1 MRACRSRRVEG
12 EPDVIKTLDLVPVL
26 PELFVAVAGLALLM
40 LGVFR
45 KEDNTRPISVLVI
58 LVLAAAM
65 VLVSSLGG
73 ERHVAFGGLF
83 VADRFAGFAK
93 ALVLLASAFATAMS
107 LQFLEKEKIGRFE
120 YPVLVLF
127 ATLGMMMMI
136 SANDFMSLYLGLEL
150 QSLSLY
156 VLAAFQRDSL
166 KSTEAGLKYFV
177 LGALASG
184 MLLYGV
190 SLIYGFAGTTSFE
203 GLATVFAAGHEHGLP
218 PSLGIVAG
226 IVFVLAGLSF
236 KISAVPF
243 HMWAPD
249 VYEGAPTPVTAFFA
263 VAPKI
268 AALCLLIRVMTGPF
282 GDLIEQWR
290 QVVTFIAIASMFVGA
305 FAAVV
310 QTNIK
315 RLMAYSSIG
324 HVGFV
329 LVGVAA
335 GSDLG
340 IQGVLIYLAIYLFMN
355 VGAFA
360 VILSMRQKGRMVE
373 GIADLAG
380 LSKTNPAMAF
390 VMAVL
395 MFSMA
400 GIPPLAGF
408 WGKFYVFMAAIQAH
422 LYTLAILGVLSSVVS
437 TFYYLRIVKI
447 MYFDEPVEALDRPVG
462 QSLALVMAV
471 STLVVL
477 AFTFV
482 PAPLVTGAKAAA
494 AVLFPA
500 AG

>member
-1 MRACRSRRVEG
+1 M
-12 EPDVIKTLDLVPVL
+12 IKTLDLVPVL
-26 PELFVAVAGLALLM
+26 PEIFMAVAGLALLM

-45 KEDNTRPISVLVI
+45 KEDSTKSVSVLVI
-58 LVLAAAM
+58 LALGAAM

-73 ERHVAFGGLF
+73 DRLTAFNGLF

-93 ALVLLASAFATAMS
+93 GLVLVASAIATAMS
-107 LQFLEKEKIGRFE
+107 LPYLEREKIGRFE

-127 ATLGMMMMI
+127 STLGMMMMI
-136 SANDFMSLYLGLEL
+136 SANDFIALYLGLEL
-150 QSLSLY
+150 QSLALY
-156 VLAAFQRDSL
+156 VLAAYNRDNARA
-166 KSTEAGLKYFV
+166 TEAGLKYFV
-177 LGALASG
+177 LGSLASG
-184 MLLYGV
+184 LLLYGV

-203 GLATVFAAGHEHGLP
+203 TLANLFSGGHEHPIKPNMGIIAGL
-218 PSLGIVAG
+218 
-226 IVFVLAGLSF
+226 VFILAGLSF
-236 KISAVPF
+236 KVSAVPF

-249 VYEGAPTPVTAFFA
+249 VYEGAPTPVTSFFA

-268 AALCLLIRVMTGPF
+268 AALCLLVRVMTGPF
-282 GDLIEQWR
+282 ADLVEQWR
-290 QVVTFIAIASMFVGA
+290 QVVTFIAIGSMFVGS

-329 LVGVAA
+329 LVGIAA
-335 GSDLG
+335 GTTLG

-373 GIADLAG
+373 GIDDLAG
-380 LSKTNPAMAF
+380 LSKTHPMMAF

-400 GIPPLAGF
+400 GVPPLAGF
-408 WGKFYVFMAAIQAH
+408 WGKFYVFMAAIESG
-422 LYTLAILGVLSSVVS
+422 LYTLSILGVLSSVVS
-437 TFYYLRIVKI
+437 TYYYLRIVKV
-447 MYFDEPVEALDRPVG
+447 MYFDEPTEAFDKPVG
-462 QSLALVMAV
+462 TSMTLVMAV
-471 STLVVL
+471 STLVIL
-477 AFTFV
+477 AFTLI
-482 PAPLVTGAKAAA
+482 PAPLVTSAKAAA
-494 AVLFPA
+494 QVLFPA